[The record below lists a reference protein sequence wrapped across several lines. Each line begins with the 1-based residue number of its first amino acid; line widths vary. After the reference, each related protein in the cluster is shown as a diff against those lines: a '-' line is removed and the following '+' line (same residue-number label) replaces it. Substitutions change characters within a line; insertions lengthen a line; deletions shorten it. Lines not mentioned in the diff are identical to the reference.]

1 MGIINILDPST
12 ANKIAAGEIIER
24 PVSVVKE
31 LMENSLDAKADY
43 IEIEIIEG
51 GLSLIRVMDNG
62 QGMDSEDAQ
71 IAFLR
76 YATSKISVLEDLF
89 KLSTFGFRGEALAS
103 IAAVSQIVLTTC
115 NNSSNIGIKLKLAA
129 GEIENKESVAS
140 LQGTTIEIRNLFFN
154 TPGRRKF
161 ITNRS
166 YEAGLITELVSKYSL
181 GYPGVRFRLTSN
193 KEVVFDTSGLDS
205 VESRLEEIYGQEL
218 AGKFVNIA
226 TKELKP
232 KINVEAWL
240 ALPNYNRNTKN
251 QQTFFINGR
260 LIKSKELNK
269 VLDETY
275 HTLIPKG
282 RFAVAL
288 IKLEIPATELDVNI
302 HPTKL
307 QVKINNLDTILN
319 SMVDLFKPK
328 LWNTSF
334 KDNNPL
340 VKEKSYSKE
349 EKHNKIKETENNFFL
364 EETPVVYHQEILS
377 LKKSGSNEE
386 SNAIFNYPDTKEV
399 TPAIEKAIFVTSED
413 FKNEE
418 HEVSQDMPEVKKRI
432 DLKPL
437 AQLNN
442 CFILAQDK
450 KGLYIIDQHTCH
462 ERILFEKFFKG
473 ENKKDISSENLLIP
487 LSLTLTGQQEGI
499 LLKNIILLKELGFVV
514 EHFGPR
520 SFVLRAIPAGLK
532 LKDREN
538 FFMDLLEVLS
548 ESTRI
553 TSAKIKEN
561 IITMASCK
569 GAVKANQKLT
579 LPEMQYLIDELN
591 NVDNPHACPHGRP
604 IIYHLS
610 MEELYKI
617 FGRGEYRG
625 D

>member
-12 ANKIAAGEIIER
+12 ANRIAAGEIIER

-43 IEIEIIEG
+43 IEIEIIDG
-51 GLSLIRVMDNG
+51 ALSLIRVTDNG

-76 YATSKISVLEDLF
+76 HATSKISALEDLF

-103 IAAVSQIVLTTC
+103 IAAVSQIILTTC
-115 NNSSNIGIKLKLAA
+115 NNSSNIGIKLKLV
-129 GEIENKESVAS
+129 GGKIENKEIVAS
-140 LQGTTIEIRNLFFN
+140 LQGTTIEVRNLFFN

-166 YEAGLITELVSKYSL
+166 YETGLITELVSKYSL
-181 GYPGVRFRLTSN
+181 GYPGVRFKLISN
-193 KEVVFDTSGLDS
+193 KEVVFDTCGLDS
-205 VESRLEEIYGQEL
+205 VESRLEEIYGRGL
-218 AGKFVNIA
+218 AGKFVYIA

-232 KINVEAWL
+232 QINVEAWL
-240 ALPNYNRNTKN
+240 SLPNFNRNTKN

-260 LIKSKELNK
+260 LIKSKELNM

-282 RFAVAL
+282 RFAIAL
-288 IKLEIPATELDVNI
+288 IKLEIPGSELDVNI

-307 QVKINNLDTILN
+307 QVKINNLDNILN

-328 LWNTSF
+328 LWNTSIE
-334 KDNNPL
+334 DNNPL
-340 VKEKSYSKE
+340 VKEKSYLKE
-349 EKHNKIKETENNFFL
+349 KGHNNIKETENKLFK
-364 EETPVVYHQEILS
+364 EAPVVYHQEILS
-377 LKKSGSNEE
+377 LKTSRSNEE
-386 SNAIFNYPDTKEV
+386 TNVIFNYPDTKEV
-399 TPAIEKAIFVTSED
+399 TSTIEKATFMTYED
-413 FKNEE
+413 FKNDEY
-418 HEVSQDMPEVKKRI
+418 EVSQNMPEVKKRI

-437 AQLNN
+437 TQLNN

-462 ERILFEKFFKG
+462 ERILFEKFIKG
-473 ENKKDISSENLLIP
+473 ENKKDVSYENLLIP

-499 LLKNIILLKELGFVV
+499 LLKNILHLKELGFIV

-532 LKDREN
+532 LKNEESL
-538 FFMDLLEVLS
+538 FIDLLEVLS

-561 IITMASCK
+561 IIIMASCK

-579 LPEMQYLIDELN
+579 LQEMQYLIDELN